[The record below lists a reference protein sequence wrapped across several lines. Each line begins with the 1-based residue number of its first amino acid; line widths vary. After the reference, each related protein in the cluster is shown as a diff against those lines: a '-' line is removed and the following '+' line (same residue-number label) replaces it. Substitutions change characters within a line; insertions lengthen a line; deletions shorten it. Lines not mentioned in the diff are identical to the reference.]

1 MITSRDYYIDAGSE
15 PKEATAVAKTKGV
28 VYNVSG
34 RESDFTEA
42 DYNLTDVAAAYDVET
57 YFRIAVGRLVT
68 EIWKNGWEIVGRD
81 QDAVRYIR
89 RRIRQFERVLHP
101 DSPQPIDDLLEDLS
115 RQLVT
120 YSNSFMEKI
129 RNEDASGG
137 AVWTRFDGKELK
149 PIAAIKILDAT
160 SMLIKRLDN
169 GTPTKYQQEIPGA
182 ARKPEWAAR
191 DILHSFAERSVG
203 LATGTPFVVPSL
215 DDIRALRSMEQNVE
229 ILVFQHAV
237 PLYHVAIGI
246 DGLPGRQADVDE
258 LQATLGDMPAS
269 GALIT
274 TNRVK
279 IEVLGAEGEGVNVA
293 PYLEYFKK
301 RVLAGLRLGA
311 VAVGEGGTA
320 NRSTASTINAVIQD
334 VAKYYQKRIK
344 MTMDVLIEELL
355 MEGGFVWDAGEVQKL
370 VWFFIPEIDVE
381 TKIAKE
387 NHYSQMWQDNVLT
400 SAEVR
405 REMGRD
411 PFTEEEWEDTY
422 WAKIGE
428 PKALIQAI
436 DEQFVKPAAQ
446 PLVPGSKAK
455 KVTPTNKS
463 TATANR
469 PTNQYGTRGAPK
481 LNKDFLDSTSAEF
494 MDAYPVM
501 VSSLERIYGEMIEDV
516 VVRFSHRDGIAIIKP
531 LCELS
536 VDAMLTACQS
546 FIDRSFTMG
555 VYSIA
560 QPGELTE
567 EGVAGATVALSML
580 REDVT
585 KDYLRFSKTVID
597 SIEKAKNIGEGQ
609 VSVRPLLDAI
619 AYRIDFM
626 SRTQLG
632 LAFNIGAAEGAK
644 MLGDNMMDIVRT
656 TEDECES
663 CARGAGEID
672 ITTTPVMSP
681 KLPPFHSNCSC
692 KLQRKTS

>member
-1 MITSRDYYIDAGSE
+1 MITARDYYEDAGSE
-15 PKEATAVAKTKGV
+15 PNEVAKVAKTKGI

-42 DYNLTDVAAAYDVET
+42 DYNLNDVAGAYDVET
-57 YFRIAVGRLVT
+57 YFRIAVDRLVT
-68 EIWKNGWEIVGRD
+68 EIWKNGSEIMGRD
-81 QDAVRYIR
+81 QDAVQYIR
-89 RRIRQFERVLHP
+89 RRLRQFEQVLHP
-101 DSPQPIDDLLEDLS
+101 DSPQPFDDILEDIS
-115 RQLVT
+115 RQIVT
-120 YSNSFMEKI
+120 YSNCYIEKI

-137 AVWTRFDGKELK
+137 NVWTRFDGKELK
-149 PIAAIKILDAT
+149 PIAAIKVLDAT
-160 SMLIKRLDN
+160 SILIKRLDN
-169 GTPTKYQQEIPGA
+169 GTPTKYMQEIPGA

-191 DILHSFAERSVG
+191 DILHAYAARSVG
-203 LATGTPFVVPSL
+203 LGTGTPFIVPSL

-237 PLYHVAIGI
+237 PLYHVAIGTE
-246 DGLPGRQADVDE
+246 DLPGRQADIDE
-258 LQATLGDMPAS
+258 LQATLGEMPAS

-274 TNRVK
+274 SNRVK

-344 MTMDVLIEELL
+344 MAIDILIEELL

-387 NHYSQMWQDNVLT
+387 NHYSQMWQDNLLT
-400 SAEVR
+400 SAEAR

-411 PFTEEEWEDTY
+411 PFTEEEWKDTY

-436 DEQFVKPAAQ
+436 DEQFVKPAA
-446 PLVPGSKAK
+446 PPVVPGSGAK

-469 PTNQYGTRGAPK
+469 PTNQHGTRNAPK
-481 LNKDFLDSTSAEF
+481 LNRDFLDSTSAEF
-494 MDAYPVM
+494 MDAYPTM
-501 VSSLERIYGEMIEDV
+501 VASLETIYGEMVEDV
-516 VVRFSHRDGIAIIKP
+516 VLRFARDDGMRVIKP

-536 VDAMLTACQS
+536 VDAMRATCES
-546 FIDRSFTMG
+546 FIDRSFTLG
-555 VYSIA
+555 VFSVAPPEEI
-560 QPGELTE
+560 TE
-567 EGVAGATVALSML
+567 AGIVAGTASLSML
-580 REDVT
+580 KEDVT
-585 KDYLRFSKTVID
+585 KDYARFSKAVVD
-597 SIEKAKNIGEGQ
+597 SIESAAKIGEGQ
-609 VSVRPLLDAI
+609 VSARPLLDAI

-632 LAFNIGAAEGAK
+632 LAYNIGVVEGAK
-644 MLGDNMMDIVRT
+644 MLGDNNMEIVRT
-656 TEDECES
+656 TDDECAT
-663 CARGAGEID
+663 CARSAGEID
-672 ITTTPVMSP
+672 ITTTPVTSP
-681 KLPPFHSNCSC
+681 KLPPFHPNCTC
-692 KLQRKTS
+692 MVKRKGS